1 VIVHSGGV
9 SSGHYYT
16 FVRMW
21 DSDGK
26 TQWVKFDDEC
36 VTFCSQEAAVQDNY
50 GGEDLNVTNYF
61 SFPPHELRQRDLP
74 STPRIHNAY
83 MLSYVRVDQEKEL
96 LTAPLLNKEEPKYR
110 ALIDRCLREAKL
122 AEERRR
128 ARYEQMM
135 RVEVKLMFER
145 DLMKMKGFWPMPD
158 EFPITETMKIS
169 RDDHTEEL
177 LRDALELPPLAQA
190 QVQEEHIALFVLTQR
205 KTRQL
210 RFKYLPLSDA
220 LKCHTTDTHLTVLV
234 MVSQGYDPQT
244 LEPGGDSEEVPHQ
257 LSNWTEELILL
268 VVKYFCPVKQ
278 VIVTLGCYYSEL
290 SEPLKAML
298 HPSSPWLAQRLLP
311 YVQRGEVADP
321 PATQWQ
327 CWEEWGRAPKE
338 IKPLN
343 IEKSM
348 KEEGLYCGDVVIWQ
362 PLSACGP
369 RRPGADEEEVLPTV
383 RDFAE
388 LCMNHLRVMVRLM
401 SAEAPLCPEGIPSQL
416 ELGQPLPPGLVRP
429 ISEATEGS
437 QEVPG
442 QVTCLEMTIDVRWH
456 TDQLARKILQ
466 ALQLEQAEGKR
477 FWVFD
482 GGAPSASRNAAMY
495 HSKDRAPFP
504 SLTQV
509 GWNRAQSPRRVLHAV
524 LLPDPPEGHS
534 VAVHFFD
541 TVREVG
547 ACILT
552 MQEETNGQNGRPQ
565 GCFAVSPKKLLASA
579 RQFLKTEGK
588 EELRPETRESIA
600 EAYCSLGPWEQPDR
614 VVQVGSQACEES
626 TCFIAGV
633 WPVLFAWFGFTL
645 VGLST
650 SCNAYRHLL
659 NFTRPDLQP
668 HVLRIILVGPIYAFS
683 ASLCLS
689 MSESACF
696 FVRSVRDI
704 WEAVVIYSFLTLII
718 EYMGGEHLC
727 LHSISQN
734 DEAVPHLFPFS
745 LCLPPIATGSMIRVP
760 KMGALQF
767 VAVKPIVAVISI
779 VVYACGQLHNWY
791 YQWTLFVIYN
801 ISYSVALYA
810 LYLIYWS
817 SHEQEALQSKRPLLK
832 FVSVKM
838 IVFLT
843 FWQALLLPL
852 APLPGSSSRWE
863 DFILS
868 IEMIIFGVLMNIAF
882 TWREFSTAAP
892 CAPRLG
898 QGAGGCVDLMDLD
911 AKPPGNPQDAQSGA
925 PECKDSEGSPPSSE
939 LAGAVKVHGFR
950 GSWSLSRNRRTKHA

>member
-1 VIVHSGGV
+1 MDSLADDTPEMSPPKRPRVDGQDAVEAGDEERAFVEKSPRIRIAEDLDDDDIDEDLTRDVRRRTEPRDARIAVSESICRKENLRPPMEHEIEFLLKDPKSYKTGQSVHSEARTLHGSFTFRLLVFPMGTEVTSPTGQLAAFVEAMQPPGCEDIRWAFEGV
-9 SSGHYYT
+9 RYQITVVNWKDYRKSVS
-16 FVRMW
+16 
-21 DSDGK
+21 K
-26 TQWVKFDDEC
+26 
-36 VTFCSQEAAVQDNY
+36 QDNFTFTR
-50 GGEDLNVTNYF
+50 EH
-61 SFPPHELRQRDLP
+61 S
-74 STPRIHNAY
+74 
-83 MLSYVRVDQEKEL
+83 
-96 LTAPLLNKEEPKYR
+96 
-110 ALIDRCLREAKL
+110 DRGWHHGFVK
-122 AEERRR
+122 
-128 ARYEQMM
+128 
-135 RVEVKLMFER
+135 VKLMFER

-321 PATQWQ
+321 PAAQWQ

-482 GGAPSASRNAAMY
+482 SGAPSASRNAAMY
-495 HSKDRAPFP
+495 HSKALC
-504 SLTQV
+504 SKV
-509 GWNRAQSPRRVLHAV
+509 ESG
-524 LLPDPPEGHS
+524 
-534 VAVHFFD
+534 
-541 TVREVG
+541 TV
-547 ACILT
+547 
-552 MQEETNGQNGRPQ
+552 
-565 GCFAVSPKKLLASA
+565 ASA
-579 RQFLKTEGK
+579 RPACSPEHREG
-588 EELRPETRESIA
+588 RPA
-600 EAYCSLGPWEQPDR
+600 LGTTQ
-614 VVQVGSQACEES
+614 
-626 TCFIAGV
+626 V

>member
-1 VIVHSGGV
+1 
-9 SSGHYYT
+9 
-16 FVRMW
+16 M
-21 DSDGK
+21 
-26 TQWVKFDDEC
+26 
-36 VTFCSQEAAVQDNY
+36 
-50 GGEDLNVTNYF
+50 ED
-61 SFPPHELRQRDLP
+61 
-74 STPRIHNAY
+74 
-83 MLSYVRVDQEKEL
+83 
-96 LTAPLLNKEEPKYR
+96 
-110 ALIDRCLREAKL
+110 
-122 AEERRR
+122 
-128 ARYEQMM
+128 
-135 RVEVKLMFER
+135 
-145 DLMKMKGFWPMPD
+145 
-158 EFPITETMKIS
+158 
-169 RDDHTEEL
+169 
-177 LRDALELPPLAQA
+177 
-190 QVQEEHIALFVLTQR
+190 
-205 KTRQL
+205 
-210 RFKYLPLSDA
+210 
-220 LKCHTTDTHLTVLV
+220 
-234 MVSQGYDPQT
+234 
-244 LEPGGDSEEVPHQ
+244 
-257 LSNWTEELILL
+257 
-268 VVKYFCPVKQ
+268 
-278 VIVTLGCYYSEL
+278 
-290 SEPLKAML
+290 
-298 HPSSPWLAQRLLP
+298 
-311 YVQRGEVADP
+311 
-321 PATQWQ
+321 
-327 CWEEWGRAPKE
+327 
-338 IKPLN
+338 
-343 IEKSM
+343 
-348 KEEGLYCGDVVIWQ
+348 
-362 PLSACGP
+362 
-369 RRPGADEEEVLPTV
+369 
-383 RDFAE
+383 
-388 LCMNHLRVMVRLM
+388 
-401 SAEAPLCPEGIPSQL
+401 
-416 ELGQPLPPGLVRP
+416 
-429 ISEATEGS
+429 
-437 QEVPG
+437 
-442 QVTCLEMTIDVRWH
+442 
-456 TDQLARKILQ
+456 
-466 ALQLEQAEGKR
+466 
-477 FWVFD
+477 
-482 GGAPSASRNAAMY
+482 
-495 HSKDRAPFP
+495 
-504 SLTQV
+504 
-509 GWNRAQSPRRVLHAV
+509 
-524 LLPDPPEGHS
+524 
-534 VAVHFFD
+534 
-541 TVREVG
+541 
-547 ACILT
+547 
-552 MQEETNGQNGRPQ
+552 
-565 GCFAVSPKKLLASA
+565 
-579 RQFLKTEGK
+579 
-588 EELRPETRESIA
+588 
-600 EAYCSLGPWEQPDR
+600 
-614 VVQVGSQACEES
+614 ACEES

-939 LAGAVKVHGFR
+939 LAGRSSLVQNAKTAFCPRDIMMDASNNFSSRYKQHVLIETAQDYELQEPEGISVDLLEAASEPRSATSLSGRLMQLRPSAMKLGRTRNREGEETTGVPSAGPAQDLGEGACEASQRRPETQAPGAGVAEAKLESGRKVGGR
-950 GSWSLSRNRRTKHA
+950 GSCSSGRFHYAGAWGRWILGYPKVKTTAPGQCKPELEVAVRLDDPGLSPSFLYCGLRVEPDVSDGKASSQLVEVFHMDPNQMIGCFGHPFLLAMGTAQGKEIMAALQDKLRCSSKDFRQHGCRVLMGKGDAPASDVSRLWFDLPEEVTFHCHVTESQLFDDERSPGDWCQDGTAICIERIHPAYQGRPNLQRQGNKPLTIKAA